1 MSEDKKELSKNV
13 AKLLDEIKKLTLVEA
28 AELVH
33 AMEEEFGVTASAP
46 VAVAQVG
53 VAPAGGVP
61 AEAEEEKA
69 IVDVMMTAVG
79 EQKLAVIK
87 ALRAVKPELGLK
99 EAKDA
104 TEGELPFLVA
114 GGVKREDAM
123 NMKKTLEEAGAKVEL
138 K

>member
-1 MSEDKKELSKNV
+1 MSEEKKELSKNV
-13 AKLLDEIKKLTLVEA
+13 AKLLEEIKKLTLVEA

-33 AMEEEFGVTASAP
+33 AMEDEFGVTASTP
-46 VAVAQVG
+46 VAVATVG
-53 VAPAGGVP
+53 VAPAGAP
-61 AEAEEEKA
+61 AETEEEKA
-69 IVDVMMTAVG
+69 IVDVLLSAVG

-104 TEGELPFLVA
+104 TEGTLPFVVA
-114 GGVKREDAM
+114 TGVKREDAES
-123 NMKKTLEEAGAKVEL
+123 MKKTLEEAGAKVEL